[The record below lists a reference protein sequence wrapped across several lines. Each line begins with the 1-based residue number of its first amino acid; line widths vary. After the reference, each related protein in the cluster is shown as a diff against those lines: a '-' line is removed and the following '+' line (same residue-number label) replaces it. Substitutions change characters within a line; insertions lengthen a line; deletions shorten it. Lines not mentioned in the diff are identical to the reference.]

1 MKQLNLS
8 IITQNKTCSCSIKYD
23 VRNPSLMLCFISIF
37 ADYIDW
43 NNGKIIGKSF
53 QQASSSLLT
62 SIKELIS
69 NLNDNA
75 QLWSLY
81 DLFKSLQIGEYFY
94 VTTNNIKPDDI
105 SSIQQK
111 LFEFNTPDY
120 TELVQFKET
129 WCKEL
134 VERYRIIHYSNKDK
148 VSIGETDK
156 SQRTCRFCGRKQPDV
171 SFNNIAHTI
180 SEGLG
185 NKNIITNDE
194 CDECNKWFG
203 KEIEQDLIIYLSIFR
218 VFFSIKGKKGLPK
231 VKDNSFRIASS
242 DENILSIDLYEQSDV
257 LDKHWEICETDGI
270 KISLSHPQQ
279 VNFQDIYRA
288 IVKYALGVIEQ
299 SELSKFSETLLWLRK
314 RTSASEFPPIL
325 VYQDNNPISAENPQ
339 ITVFLR
345 RDNDKATPYSFV
357 ELRMAGVIVVS
368 IIPFCSEDTLTFSM
382 KDDYLRFQSLT
393 KIYSSL
399 SVLKV

>member
-8 IITQNKTCSCSIKYD
+8 IITQNKTCSCSIKYN
-23 VRNPSLMLCFISIF
+23 VRNPSLMLSVISIF

-53 QQASSSLLT
+53 QQVSSSLLT
-62 SIKELIS
+62 NIKELIS
-69 NLNDNA
+69 NLNDNV

-81 DLFKSLQIGEYFY
+81 DLFKGLQIGEYYFI
-94 VTTNNIKPDDI
+94 TTNNIKPDEI

-120 TELVQFKET
+120 TELMQFKET

-148 VSIGETDK
+148 VRIGETDK

-203 KEIEQDLIIYLSIFR
+203 KEIEQDLIIY
-218 VFFSIKGKKGLPK
+218 
-231 VKDNSFRIASS
+231 
-242 DENILSIDLYEQSDV
+242 
-257 LDKHWEICETDGI
+257 
-270 KISLSHPQQ
+270 
-279 VNFQDIYRA
+279 
-288 IVKYALGVIEQ
+288 
-299 SELSKFSETLLWLRK
+299 
-314 RTSASEFPPIL
+314 
-325 VYQDNNPISAENPQ
+325 
-339 ITVFLR
+339 
-345 RDNDKATPYSFV
+345 
-357 ELRMAGVIVVS
+357 
-368 IIPFCSEDTLTFSM
+368 
-382 KDDYLRFQSLT
+382 
-393 KIYSSL
+393 
-399 SVLKV
+399 